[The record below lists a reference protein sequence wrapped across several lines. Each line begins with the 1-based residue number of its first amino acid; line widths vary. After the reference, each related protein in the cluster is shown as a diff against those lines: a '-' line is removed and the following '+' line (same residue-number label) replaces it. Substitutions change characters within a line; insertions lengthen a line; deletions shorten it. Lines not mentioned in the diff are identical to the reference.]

1 MVNAVTNQELSV
13 VSDVKGT
20 TTDPVTKAME
30 LLPLGPVVIIDTP
43 GFDDEGMLGEKRVL
57 RTKQVLN
64 RTDIAV
70 LVIDAT
76 IGMSEIDKQLIAI
89 FKEKLIPWIVVYNK
103 SDLLDKVPD
112 EKENVIWTSAEHG
125 TNIYELKEMIG
136 RLAPVEDP
144 EHRLLKGLVDPN
156 DVIILV
162 CPIDESAP
170 KGRRILPQQQ
180 AVRDVLDM
188 GGIAIVCREFELTA
202 TLNSLAKKPRVVI
215 TDSQAFTEVSRDT
228 PESIP
233 LTSFSILMARYKGYL
248 KTAIKGVEAIDSLKD
263 GDVILMAEGCTHHRQ
278 CYDIGTYKIPTWLRK
293 HTGKQLAIE
302 TCSGREFPEDLSKYA
317 MVIHCGGCMLT
328 ERDVK
333 YRMKCAED
341 QNVPFLNYGIIIA
354 KMKGALERSIACIDQ
369 E

>member
-1 MVNAVTNQELSV
+1 
-13 VSDVKGT
+13 
-20 TTDPVTKAME
+20 
-30 LLPLGPVVIIDTP
+30 
-43 GFDDEGMLGEKRVL
+43 
-57 RTKQVLN
+57 
-64 RTDIAV
+64 
-70 LVIDAT
+70 
-76 IGMSEIDKQLIAI
+76 
-89 FKEKLIPWIVVYNK
+89 
-103 SDLLDKVPD
+103 
-112 EKENVIWTSAEHG
+112 
-125 TNIYELKEMIG
+125 
-136 RLAPVEDP
+136 
-144 EHRLLKGLVDPN
+144 
-156 DVIILV
+156 
-162 CPIDESAP
+162 
-170 KGRRILPQQQ
+170 
-180 AVRDVLDM
+180 
-188 GGIAIVCREFELTA
+188 IAIVCREFELTA

-228 PESIP
+228 PASIP

-248 KTAIKGVEAIDSLKD
+248 KTAIKGVAAIDSLKD

-293 HTGKQLAIE
+293 HTGKQIEIE

-354 KMKGALERSIACIDQ
+354 KMKGALERSIACIDP